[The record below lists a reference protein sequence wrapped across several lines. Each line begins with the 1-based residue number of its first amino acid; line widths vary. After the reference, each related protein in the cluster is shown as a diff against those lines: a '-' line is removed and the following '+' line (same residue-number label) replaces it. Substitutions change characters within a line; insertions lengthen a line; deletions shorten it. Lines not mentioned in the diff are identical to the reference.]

1 LDSLVKAIGVAIDG
15 GIEADSASIRVL
27 VADDDPIVRSLMTA
41 KLVEM
46 GAIVAEAEDGAVA
59 LDLLDMHTFDLAIVD
74 LMMPNVDGLSL
85 IRRIRFS
92 ADTQNLPVIVISSH
106 GEGDAVRN
114 AYRAG
119 ASSLLAK
126 PVDWQGLEHHV
137 KFLMRMA
144 LNVRKERSL
153 RHMQTAI
160 ARGKDAIIG
169 RLCNE
174 IQVASDVLLDTAESL
189 GRQLVAGRFASSC
202 QQILDG
208 MVIEARSLRALV
220 GQTSGLVETLSRE
233 IVVDDHPEP
242 LAQLI
247 EHAGLFVQ
255 SAARDG
261 GIDLDVARPDDDVM
275 VVCDGETITV
285 AIVHLLRNAIAHSPP
300 GSRVRL
306 TPELF
311 PDGMLA
317 IRISDNGPG
326 MTPEFVAIQLTP
338 LQAYRRGDH
347 TRGQRGGGFGL
358 PLVKAIA
365 EAHNGS
371 LEIRSMPGE
380 GTDAIF
386 VLPSERVARNTT
398 VQGQKAPPP
407 EA

>member
-1 LDSLVKAIGVAIDG
+1 
-15 GIEADSASIRVL
+15 
-27 VADDDPIVRSLMTA
+27 MTA